1 MLKTFSLVSCPRLK
15 AVFGLIYAPFFSS
28 KKKLKKDMNR
38 MIMKITKYVKQ
49 IKELEKIKNSAS
61 RLEFE
66 NSWLKHLHHKSTA
79 ELKSLKMK
87 HKDAL
92 SELQSI
98 TQDRNFL
105 RNELSSVENKLSKLK
120 EELEASKHSFAEFLE
135 LKRQVGLLEEE
146 NKSLRKKSKTYK
158 IKMLKPSECTLTD
171 NNNKQ
176 LVPINSK
183 SR

>member
-1 MLKTFSLVSCPRLK
+1 MFSL
-15 AVFGLIYAPFFSS
+15 IYIFHFCS
-28 KKKLKKDMNR
+28 KKKLKKDMNK

-66 NSWLKHLHHKSTA
+66 NGWLKHLHHKSTA
-79 ELKSLKMK
+79 ELKNLKMK

-92 SELQSI
+92 NELQSI
-98 TQDRNFL
+98 TQDRNLL
-105 RNELSSVENKLSKLK
+105 RNELSSVENELSKLK
-120 EELEASKHSFAEFLE
+120 EEQEASKHSFAEFLE

-146 NKSLRKKSKTYK
+146 NKCLLKKSKTYK
-158 IKMLKPSECTLTD
+158 IKMLKPAECTSTD
-171 NNNKQ
+171 NHKQ
-176 LVPINSK
+176 LVPINGK